1 MFDWPY
7 SRMWKHSLLFRNTK
21 DAEGSCA
28 HWRSLECRLRESGL
42 ALSFPPIRKYSEE
55 FLLCSRKSFHA
66 ECFVSLVQ
74 VHFICEK
81 TTFSFSL
88 LFQKL
93 AASLEKCPHHFVLF
107 QAFCLRG
114 QNAWNIFHLFH
125 NWNSIQVNQTY
136 TPSFVFLL
144 QNKVSWTNPGA
155 RVKLGTLDVTNLLF
169 MSGCLLLRW
178 NITEALLFTV
188 SLEVTLLWR
197 PHQRWLDAKSDLD
210 RK

>member
-1 MFDWPY
+1 
-7 SRMWKHSLLFRNTK
+7 MWKHSLLFRNTK

-107 QAFCLRG
+107 QAFCLGGKTRG
-114 QNAWNIFHLFH
+114 IYSTD
-125 NWNSIQVNQTY
+125 SIIGIVFRSIKHILRALY
-136 TPSFVFLL
+136 SCCRIRSVERTPGPES
-144 QNKVSWTNPGA
+144 
-155 RVKLGTLDVTNLLF
+155 NLELY
-169 MSGCLLLRW
+169 M
-178 NITEALLFTV
+178 
-188 SLEVTLLWR
+188 
-197 PHQRWLDAKSDLD
+197 
-210 RK
+210 

>member
-1 MFDWPY
+1 MQSAL
-7 SRMWKHSLLFRNTK
+7 SRLCKCISFVK
-21 DAEGSCA
+21 
-28 HWRSLECRLRESGL
+28 RLR
-42 ALSFPPIRKYSEE
+42 P
-55 FLLCSRKSFHA
+55 LL
-66 ECFVSLVQ
+66 
-74 VHFICEK
+74 
-81 TTFSFSL
+81 SL

-93 AASLEKCPHHFVLF
+93 AASLEKCLHHFVLF
-107 QAFCLRG
+107 QAFCLLG
-114 QNAWNIFHLFH
+114 PNAWNILHLFH

-144 QNKVSWTNPGA
+144 QNKISWTNPGA